1 VKIGIVGLGYWGPNL
16 VRNFLAA
23 PMVNGVIVFD
33 QQPKKTEKILKR
45 FPGIEACESFEKL
58 IARPDIQGIAIATP
72 VSTHYEL
79 GMKVLQSGKHLLIEK
94 PMCASVKE
102 AIALAEY
109 AEKHNLIILIDHT
122 FIYTGAVQK
131 IKELIIDKTIG
142 DLLYFDSVRIN
153 LGLFQHD
160 TNVIWD
166 LAPHDVSIMHY
177 LIDDRPTAVTAIGV
191 NHYNGFDDMAYITI
205 QHTKKMMSHFHVNW
219 LSPVKIRR
227 ILIGG
232 SKHMVVYDDMN
243 TDEKVRVYD
252 KGVEITSEESIYTTL
267 IQYRIGEM
275 HAPKIEEAEALSLMI
290 SDFIKSIHEKVA
302 PITDAKFGVAVMRV
316 LEAADNSLKSGGK
329 TIYIED

>member
-16 VRNFLAA
+16 VRNILAA
-23 PMVNGVIVFD
+23 PMVDGVFVFD
-33 QQPKKTEKILKR
+33 QQPKKVEKILKR
-45 FPGIEACESFEKL
+45 FPGIDACESFEKL
-58 IARPDIQGIAIATP
+58 LARPDIQGVAIATP

-94 PMCASVKE
+94 PMCATVKE
-102 AIALAEY
+102 AIALAEF
-109 AEKHNLIILIDHT
+109 AEQHKLIILIDHT
-122 FIYTGAVQK
+122 FVYTGAVQK
-131 IKELIIDKTIG
+131 IKELITNKTIG

-166 LAPHDVSIMHY
+166 LAPHDISIMHY
-177 LIDDRPTAVTAIGV
+177 LIDDRPTAISAIGA
-191 NHYNGFDDMAYITI
+191 NHYNGFVDMAYIAV
-205 QHTKKMMSHFHVNW
+205 QHNEKLMSHFHVNW

-290 SDFIKSIHEKVA
+290 KDFIKAIHKKVA
-302 PITDAKFGVAVMRV
+302 PLTDAKFGVAVMRV

-329 TIYIED
+329 TIFIED